1 MKTIPIVLALFLLQV
16 PQASIKGRVVR
27 LGTDSPVA
35 RARLALTRIQGQL
48 TDIRTV
54 TAGEN
59 GEFSIPNLARGQYRL
74 FAEREG
80 YVRTEYG
87 QRGASR
93 TGTVITVADPQEIR
107 YLVVSMIPTGVIAG
121 RVRDANGHPI
131 RNVVVRALKAVYREG
146 QRSLNSQQM
155 AETNDLG
162 EYRIFGL
169 PPGLYFVSALPR
181 PGPRLEGDVY
191 VVPTI
196 PTRANGNR
204 RETRTPGTDA
214 VAAGIVD
221 PGVFDRETFLTVYY
235 PGTTDITTAV
245 PMNLQPGATVSGID
259 LGIAR
264 SSTVN
269 IRGRVINGVTGQPAE
284 NVVVS
289 VIQQGEGRNGRS
301 GQAALGWF
309 DIPGVT
315 AGPYEVTAQ
324 TISAT
329 ERLFARMPIEV
340 SDRDIENLSLILQPG
355 FTLTGRFTVEGLSAG
370 NNNFKIGRPFVQLEP
385 GTAFGGGYSVRVG
398 SDGAFTVSNL
408 NPGDYRLRIVAMPQT
423 WYIKSAVF
431 GTTNVL
437 ETRLHVEAEP
447 RTSFNIVVSANGG
460 VLDALVLDAERQPA
474 QGVTVAL
481 VPGLPRRDRYDLY
494 KTSATDASGRVRLQG
509 IAPGEYKAFAW
520 VDIDADSWQ
529 DSSIIRLYE
538 HRGEPVQFDEGE
550 RRSITLNV
558 IGRSQ

>member
-74 FAEREG
+74 FVEREG

-107 YLVVSMIPTGVIAG
+107 YLVVSMIPTGVIVG

-204 RETRTPGTDA
+204 RETRSS
-214 VAAGIVD
+214 VAS
-221 PGVFDRETFLTVYY
+221 R
-235 PGTTDITTAV
+235 TAV
-245 PMNLQPGATVSGID
+245 VDLPTPPFGLANTIVGI
-259 LGIAR
+259 
-264 SSTVN
+264 
-269 IRGRVINGVTGQPAE
+269 
-284 NVVVS
+284 
-289 VIQQGEGRNGRS
+289 
-301 GQAALGWF
+301 
-309 DIPGVT
+309 
-315 AGPYEVTAQ
+315 
-324 TISAT
+324 
-329 ERLFARMPIEV
+329 
-340 SDRDIENLSLILQPG
+340 
-355 FTLTGRFTVEGLSAG
+355 
-370 NNNFKIGRPFVQLEP
+370 
-385 GTAFGGGYSVRVG
+385 
-398 SDGAFTVSNL
+398 
-408 NPGDYRLRIVAMPQT
+408 
-423 WYIKSAVF
+423 
-431 GTTNVL
+431 
-437 ETRLHVEAEP
+437 
-447 RTSFNIVVSANGG
+447 
-460 VLDALVLDAERQPA
+460 
-474 QGVTVAL
+474 
-481 VPGLPRRDRYDLY
+481 
-494 KTSATDASGRVRLQG
+494 
-509 IAPGEYKAFAW
+509 
-520 VDIDADSWQ
+520 
-529 DSSIIRLYE
+529 
-538 HRGEPVQFDEGE
+538 
-550 RRSITLNV
+550 
-558 IGRSQ
+558 

>member
-1 MKTIPIVLALFLLQV
+1 
-16 PQASIKGRVVR
+16 
-27 LGTDSPVA
+27 
-35 RARLALTRIQGQL
+35 
-48 TDIRTV
+48 
-54 TAGEN
+54 
-59 GEFSIPNLARGQYRL
+59 
-74 FAEREG
+74 
-80 YVRTEYG
+80 
-87 QRGASR
+87 
-93 TGTVITVADPQEIR
+93 
-107 YLVVSMIPTGVIAG
+107 MIPTGVIAG

-315 AGPYEVTAQ
+315 AGSYEVTAQ

-385 GTAFGGGYSVRVG
+385 GTAFGGGYSVR
-398 SDGAFTVSNL
+398 GAWAPT
-408 NPGDYRLRIVAMPQT
+408 
-423 WYIKSAVF
+423 
-431 GTTNVL
+431 
-437 ETRLHVEAEP
+437 E
-447 RTSFNIVVSANGG
+447 
-460 VLDALVLDAERQPA
+460 
-474 QGVTVAL
+474 
-481 VPGLPRRDRYDLY
+481 
-494 KTSATDASGRVRLQG
+494 RLQC
-509 IAPGEYKAFAW
+509 P
-520 VDIDADSWQ
+520 
-529 DSSIIRLYE
+529 
-538 HRGEPVQFDEGE
+538 
-550 RRSITLNV
+550 T
-558 IGRSQ
+558 